1 MSRFEHIKD
10 GEEQS
15 PSSNMKNESIISS
28 FKLAKYAQLARPPC
42 GSGMS
47 STPRVSQYSPGNTK
61 SQKHFVIHRVQCM
74 KRRHPMIIIRVD
86 LIKRSFCSP
95 VILCPLS
102 CRFRMAVTV
111 APTEPGVA
119 FSTLQALKILI
130 LKGSLSVRAPGS
142 VFRCFGGRHLGVE
155 FRHPSRVNWR
165 ADELQ

>member
-1 MSRFEHIKD
+1 MHSQAFAWLRHVQHSEGLTIQSR
-10 GEEQS
+10 
-15 PSSNMKNESIISS
+15 
-28 FKLAKYAQLARPPC
+28 QL
-42 GSGMS
+42 
-47 STPRVSQYSPGNTK
+47 K

-95 VILCPLS
+95 VIPCPLS

-130 LKGSLSVRAPGS
+130 LKGSLSVTVPES
-142 VFRCFGGRHLGVE
+142 VFRCLGGRHLGLE

-165 ADELQ
+165 ADELQRATTSLEFRSWIEFILPKAVTGVTDSP